1 MTNAILCQGLESTV
15 KQSLIPY
22 GVILNFGSGATGFAS
37 THSCL
42 GALFYTRRNSR
53 FPRYLRSHIAIAEV
67 PHQSRCLITIL
78 YNIKLIASVPSVCF
92 VRDASPRS
100 VSSVTFVLN
109 VRTRARVSIASA
121 VRTRTRVSCVCSY
134 KRVLSIHHE

>member
-42 GALFYTRRNSR
+42 GALFYTRRKLT
-53 FPRYLRSHIAIAEV
+53 FHRYLRSHIAIAEV

-78 YNIKLIASVPSVCF
+78 YNNKTNCVRPVRLFCSRRYASSVPSVT
-92 VRDASPRS
+92 V
-100 VSSVTFVLN
+100 VLN